1 MATIIK
7 ICGIT
12 RPEDGV
18 AAIHAGADWL
28 GFIRWP
34 QSARYRPIDECA
46 ATLSEIRNSAP
57 RNFQAVAVY
66 VDETKATIR
75 AEAEQAGFDR
85 VQLHG
90 AESMEFAQNLGLP
103 VIKTIKIRDAAS
115 VAQADQFPGLT
126 LLTDTADP
134 ALPGGTGKTY
144 DPTLLQ
150 DLAGHREVI
159 VAGGLTAE
167 NVAGVVE
174 FLHPY
179 GVDVSSGVETE
190 PGIKDHEKIAA
201 FVRSVRAVAPD
212 G

>member
-18 AAIHAGADWL
+18 AAIRVGADWL

-46 ATLSEIRNSAP
+46 ATLREIRKSAP
-57 RNFQAVAVY
+57 GNFQAVAVY
-66 VDETKATIR
+66 VDAPSSTIR

-90 AESMEFAQNLGLP
+90 SESMEFANRLGIP
-103 VIKTIKIRDAAS
+103 VIKAIKIRDADS
-115 VAQADQFPGLT
+115 VAHADDFPGLT

-134 ALPGGTGKTY
+134 ALPGGTGRTY
-144 DPTLLQ
+144 DPALLQ
-150 DLAGHREVI
+150 DLAERREVI
-159 VAGGLTAE
+159 VAGGLTPA
-167 NVAGVVE
+167 NVGSVVE
-174 FLHPY
+174 FLHPH
-179 GVDVSSGVETE
+179 GVDVSSGVETQ

-201 FVRSVRAVAPD
+201 FVASVRAVAP
-212 G
+212 GG